1 MLLSEIKKLF
11 KKSLNSLYPKEE
23 IESIFIYAA
32 EDTLNYSKLDLHQNL
47 YKNIQ
52 PEAEKKIL
60 QILSRLKKGEPIQ
73 YITGTAE
80 FYELNFIVDPRVL
93 IPRQETEM
101 LVDILLKENANNK
114 SPGILDLCTG
124 SGCIAI
130 ALSKNLPLANVS
142 ATDFSVN
149 ALELAK
155 INASNNNCEVE
166 FIMDDILNPE
176 SSYKNFDIIVSNPPY
191 VRNSEKQFMH
201 ANVLNFEPVDA
212 LFVEDS
218 DPLIFYRSIALFAQK
233 NLNSSGQLYLEINE
247 KLGKE
252 TKKLIENSGFTETR
266 ILKDLENKNRFV
278 IAKK

>member
-1 MLLSEIKKLF
+1 
-11 KKSLNSLYPKEE
+11 
-23 IESIFIYAA
+23 
-32 EDTLNYSKLDLHQNL
+32 
-47 YKNIQ
+47 
-52 PEAEKKIL
+52 
-60 QILSRLKKGEPIQ
+60 
-73 YITGTAE
+73 
-80 FYELNFIVDPRVL
+80 
-93 IPRQETEM
+93 M

-201 ANVLNFEPVDA
+201 ANVLNFEPADA

-233 NLNSSGQLYLEINE
+233 NLNSGGQLYLEINE

-252 TKKLIENSGFTETR
+252 TKKAYRKF
-266 ILKDLENKNRFV
+266 RFY
-278 IAKK
+278 